1 MAGGCTVGGRLG
13 GYLSLGGASGVGL
26 WAGAAVS
33 LVGGALLGSCGA
45 WTSRTAVLGFELL
58 ALVLGPKETGGPVAA
73 LGTAAAWKLGGG
85 PSKCISVVGV
95 VVGGNESGG
104 RVGMSAKTA
113 GWRLGGGAT
122 VGARAGGGV

>member
-1 MAGGCTVGGRLG
+1 M
-13 GYLSLGGASGVGL
+13 
-26 WAGAAVS
+26 
-33 LVGGALLGSCGA
+33 
-45 WTSRTAVLGFELL
+45 LGFELL
-58 ALVLGPKETGGPVAA
+58 ALVLGPKETGGPVGA
-73 LGTAAAWKLGGG
+73 LETAAASKLGGG
-85 PSKCISVVGV
+85 PSKCIPVVGV